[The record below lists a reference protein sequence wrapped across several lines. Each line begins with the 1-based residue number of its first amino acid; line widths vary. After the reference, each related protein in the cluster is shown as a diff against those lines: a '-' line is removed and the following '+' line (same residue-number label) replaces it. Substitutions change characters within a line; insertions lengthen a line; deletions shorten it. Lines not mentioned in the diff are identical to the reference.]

1 MTITDSR
8 LAGFQTAL
16 RGLATAADRFASDE
30 DATRTLVNAV
40 QTGDATQVSRALSR
54 VGASTIAYAG
64 RQQRPHLD
72 EDPAPPT
79 HQEVFR
85 LVPAD
90 NERFRIDIEISIDAP
105 C

>member
-40 QTGDATQVSRALSR
+40 QTGDAQVSRALSG
-54 VGASTIAYAG
+54 VGASNVSYAG